1 MQQQQ
6 VTGFA
11 ATMTT
16 VAMGLG
22 SAVAVGD
29 LRILAG
35 NISIVRSGLQFSPS
49 TTIFVSS
56 LATLT
61 LAASVLGAGVL
72 GDRYGMKRMFVAGA
86 WGAVVF
92 GFIGAAAPNV
102 VVLMIARACI
112 GVAFAFLSGLSLAIM
127 NAVFPPERRA
137 AAIAAYLAAVYA
149 FGVVP
154 ATVGSLL
161 AEHVGWRSGLLV
173 TPVLAVLVVAITLR
187 YVPETQSSHHKTD
200 IPGLALVA
208 AALIGLTYGISRLQS
223 GVDIGAVAPILAGG
237 LAAAAFVWWELR
249 CDDPALDLRIFR
261 SPRFNAVVAAGAA
274 NNLVQGGSMTMVT
287 FYLVVIRDQST
298 WSVALLLIPATLLSA
313 LAAIGAGRAAA
324 RFGNC
329 AVLVAGLSV
338 LAVSLLVRL
347 SFRIDTSILVVG
359 IVMALTTIGGAI
371 LQTPQTTVM
380 MSSAP
385 VTLGGV
391 VSAVKASVGGT
402 FYGLGA
408 ALFSMFGI
416 ILFLRDVEAKLAGT
430 GISAEQAGEIL
441 GARTGDASGAVV
453 DPERTQWVISQATS
467 SMLDAAQTLNL
478 VMMVIPISAAVL
490 AMVLFRRRHAPA
502 AIAAPDVSAADGR
515 SRRGAS
521 GPR

>member
-1 MQQQQ
+1 
-6 VTGFA
+6 
-11 ATMTT
+11 MTT

-29 LRILAG
+29 LRILSA
-35 NISIVRSGLQFSPS
+35 NISIVRNGLQFSPG
-49 TTIFVSS
+49 TTVFVSS

-72 GDRYGMKRMFVAGA
+72 GDKFGMKRMFVAGA
-86 WGAVVF
+86 CAAVVF

-127 NAVFPPERRA
+127 NAVFPPARRA
-137 AAIAAYLAAVYA
+137 GAIAWYLAAVYA
-149 FGVVP
+149 FGVLP

-161 AEHVGWRSGLLV
+161 AERIGWRSGLLV
-173 TPVLAVLVVAITLR
+173 NPVLAILVAMITLR
-187 YVPETQSSHHKTD
+187 YVPETPSSHRRTD
-200 IPGLALVA
+200 IPGLLLVA
-208 AALIGLTYGISRLQS
+208 VALLGLTYGISELQN
-223 GVDIGAVAPILAGG
+223 GMDLAAMAPILTGI

-249 CDDPALDLRIFR
+249 SEDPALDLRIFR
-261 SPRFNAVVAAGAA
+261 LPRFSAVVIAGAA
-274 NNLVQGGSMTMVT
+274 NNLVQGGSMVMVT
-287 FYLVVIRDQST
+287 FYLVIIRGQST
-298 WSVALLLIPATLLSA
+298 WAVALLLIPATVVSA
-313 LAAIGAGRAAA
+313 LVALGAGRAAA

-347 SFRIDTSILVVG
+347 SFRIDTPIAVVG
-359 IVMALTTIGGAI
+359 AVIALTTIGGAI
-371 LQTPQTTVM
+371 VQTPQTTVM

-385 VTLGGV
+385 TNLGGV

-402 FYGLGA
+402 FYGLGS

-416 ILFLRDVEAKLAGT
+416 LLFLRDSAPKLAGT

-441 GARTGDASGAVV
+441 GATGDPPGGAVL
-453 DPERTQWVISQATS
+453 DPERTAWVISEAS
-467 SMLDAAQTLNL
+467 STMLDAADVLNL
-478 VMMVIPISAAVL
+478 GMTAIPVTAIAIAL
-490 AMVLFRRRHAPA
+490 VLFRRGRDAP
-502 AIAAPDVSAADGR
+502 PR
-515 SRRGAS
+515 SVCS
-521 GPR
+521 